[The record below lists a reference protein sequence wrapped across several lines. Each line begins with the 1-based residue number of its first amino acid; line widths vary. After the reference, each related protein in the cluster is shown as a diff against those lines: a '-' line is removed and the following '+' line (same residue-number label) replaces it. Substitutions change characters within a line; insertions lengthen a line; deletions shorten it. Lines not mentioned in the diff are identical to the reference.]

1 MTTTKEFRVSYAGE
15 VEYDIRKHGR
25 ILGRVA
31 VRYFGNS
38 RMAYNG
44 DYFTTGILPQVG
56 TVRWASS
63 TQWQEFP
70 PRDIVSLFHGFVG
83 CRLVFH
89 PRTPNLPITHKD
101 YELPTVEYQ
110 YDGPAPALV
119 PHKQV
124 PEYITAASIAD

>member
-1 MTTTKEFRVSYAGE
+1 MLTKEFRVSYAGE
-15 VEYDIRKHGR
+15 VEYDIRQDGR

-44 DYFTTGILPQVG
+44 DYFKTGILPQVG
-56 TVRWASS
+56 TVRWESS
-63 TQWQEFP
+63 RQWHEFP
-70 PRDIVSLFHGFVG
+70 PSELVALFPGFVG

-89 PRTPNLPITHKD
+89 PRTPQLTITDKD
-101 YELPTVEYQ
+101 YEIPNVEFQ
-110 YDGPAPALV
+110 YDGQAPVLV
-119 PHKQV
+119 PSAKV